1 MFSLRTRSF
10 GAVFDDIVV
19 FFRPTYSHVREE
31 KQRLELTR
39 EEPGDDAPSGP
50 LAAGRVRMTIPPD
63 YESPGAQRGRA
74 ATQDSHGTSV

>member
-1 MFSLRTRSF
+1 MFTVRTRSF

-39 EEPGDDAPSGP
+39 EEPGDAASSVH
-50 LAAGRVRMTIPPD
+50 LAAGRVRMSIAPD
-63 YESPGAQRGRA
+63 YEPPGAHRGRA
-74 ATQDSHGTSV
+74 ATLVSHGTAV

>member
-1 MFSLRTRSF
+1 MFSVRTRSF

-39 EEPGDDAPSGP
+39 EEPGAAAPSEH
-50 LAAGRVRMTIPPD
+50 LAAGPVRMRIPPD
-63 YESPGAQRGRA
+63 YEPPGVQRGRA
-74 ATQDSHGTSV
+74 ATLDSHGTAV

>member
-1 MFSLRTRSF
+1 MFSLRTRSL

-39 EEPGDDAPSGP
+39 EEPGDAAPSVRLG
-50 LAAGRVRMTIPPD
+50 AGRVRMRIPPD
-63 YESPGAQRGRA
+63 YGSPEARRGRA
-74 ATQDSHGTSV
+74 ATQDSHGTAV